1 MLSNRYTIDAHGRKA
16 YVGTKVYYKNKLW
29 LLEDIQYLSW
39 SVDQFLTLQD
49 INNKNKRVA
58 FVSPSNVIAK
68 KR

>member
-1 MLSNRYTIDAHGRKA
+1 MLSNRYTIDARGRKA

-29 LLEDIQYLSW
+29 LLEDIEYLSW

-49 INNKNKRVA
+49 INNKNKRVT